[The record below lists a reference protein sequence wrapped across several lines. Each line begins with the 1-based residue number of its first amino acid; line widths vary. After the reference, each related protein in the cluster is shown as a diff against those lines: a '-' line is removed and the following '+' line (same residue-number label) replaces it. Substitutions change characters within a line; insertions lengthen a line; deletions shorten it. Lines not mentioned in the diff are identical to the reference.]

1 MRKLKEIK
9 PVVHCDLNVPSRWQ
23 AYHRVSRHVNVFTNG
38 RLFIPPVKIIIPK
51 FCLSD
56 WTHVLA
62 VIGEKVFPLGGVRKL
77 FTMTGHLLD
86 SSEDLQD
93 NHFYVAAGLETFKP
107 VPYWKSPRVPSEV
120 QLKFAADAEKH
131 PQRKKK
137 EDSKAK
143 EPHLQDGLPPKT
155 QDSVYYAKEGARP
168 ELAGP
173 VVRSGAEGDVYTA
186 PTPNKEARGAPEVKE
201 DPCMQVEVPVDQA
214 PAEMVGENEEIC
226 DDTSSLGGTEVK
238 EEGRLYDDPER
249 KEDYSRMCF
258 KKKFPLRHNTKK
270 KASLKS
276 LSKNKKVVPVPEKVP
291 HDVLEE
297 KNTPVLPAENEAQT
311 EPPRRQQSHEL
322 SPRQGQLSE
331 EQASSEQSS
340 QEQSS
345 QEQLSEEQASQE
357 QASQEQLSE
366 EQEPPDQSSP
376 RQPSQ
381 EQLSEEQE
389 PPDQSSLRQPSQE
402 QLPEEQEPPEQSPL
416 GQPSQEHIPEKPK
429 SPEQASLEQA
439 SQNK

>member
-1 MRKLKEIK
+1 MGTRRPYTLVDTTPAKTILVYRNGDPFYVGRKFVFSRRRVATFETLLDQLTEQIK

-201 DPCMQVEVPVDQA
+201 DPCMQVEVPVDQVGSGIGVSGLSSAPSA
-214 PAEMVGENEEIC
+214 PALISPSA
-226 DDTSSLGGTEVK
+226 TSLPPTRTCSGLPGAAAHLQALGQ
-238 EEGRLYDDPER
+238 R
-249 KEDYSRMCF
+249 S
-258 KKKFPLRHNTKK
+258 
-270 KASLKS
+270 
-276 LSKNKKVVPVPEKVP
+276 
-291 HDVLEE
+291 
-297 KNTPVLPAENEAQT
+297 Q
-311 EPPRRQQSHEL
+311 EPL
-322 SPRQGQLSE
+322 SPSGACAHRSV
-331 EQASSEQSS
+331 
-340 QEQSS
+340 
-345 QEQLSEEQASQE
+345 
-357 QASQEQLSE
+357 
-366 EQEPPDQSSP
+366 
-376 RQPSQ
+376 
-381 EQLSEEQE
+381 
-389 PPDQSSLRQPSQE
+389 
-402 QLPEEQEPPEQSPL
+402 
-416 GQPSQEHIPEKPK
+416 
-429 SPEQASLEQA
+429 
-439 SQNK
+439 